1 MITGGKIMSAKSSK
15 AGSEWIDISV
25 TLHEGMIAF
34 SSEPL
39 LQLERRRSIARGHKA
54 NNTTIHMSVHSGTH
68 MDAPRHFVADGKTID
83 QMPFDITLGRARV
96 IEITNPVSI
105 KAEELAQHNIKRGE
119 RILLKTHNSPK
130 FWQADAISMDYLYI
144 TRGAARFLVEA
155 GVKLVGIDALS
166 VGSPVDPDTTTPDT
180 HQILLGNE
188 IWIIEGLNLTGVNPG
203 NYNLICLPLK
213 LKDTEGSPVRA
224 IISKL

>member
-1 MITGGKIMSAKSSK
+1 
-15 AGSEWIDISV
+15 
-25 TLHEGMIAF
+25 
-34 SSEPL
+34 
-39 LQLERRRSIARGHKA
+39 
-54 NNTTIHMSVHSGTH
+54 
-68 MDAPRHFVADGKTID
+68 
-83 QMPFDITLGRARV
+83 V